1 MKFPRRRF
9 LHLAAGAAALPVLS
23 RSASAQAY
31 WLGVGAPKDTPSD
44 EPAGCRHQHRNR
56 GRRECPLGWLHAPD
70 GRALKCGQRDALR
83 QTQIRISSRHR
94 SRRKRNPSASSPAG
108 GPVGRGQK
116 RSRVD
121 RLRQSQ
127 SRQDHDGIVRS
138 RFESS
143 RGSTRRSLP
152 RWPIPT
158 SRRASRL
165 WEAPCLRSRRPNSA
179 SSLPTKQR
187 SGARWFGRP
196 TSGWNRHPAEAIDLL
211 TAEAIA
217 GFPWVS

>member
-44 EPAGCRHQHRNR
+44 EPAWCRHQHRNR

-70 GRALKCGQRDALR
+70 GWALKCGQRDALR
-83 QTQIRISSRHR
+83 QTQIHISSRHR

-116 RSRVD
+116 RPRVD

-138 RFESS
+138 RFDIIE
-143 RGSTRRSLP
+143 RLNKEIAAALADPNIKARFAALGGTVFRRNGEVGQGGSGGQHQAG
-152 RWPIPT
+152 IDI
-158 SRRASRL
+158 
-165 WEAPCLRSRRPNSA
+165 RPN
-179 SSLPTKQR
+179 
-187 SGARWFGRP
+187 
-196 TSGWNRHPAEAIDLL
+196 N
-211 TAEAIA
+211 
-217 GFPWVS
+217 